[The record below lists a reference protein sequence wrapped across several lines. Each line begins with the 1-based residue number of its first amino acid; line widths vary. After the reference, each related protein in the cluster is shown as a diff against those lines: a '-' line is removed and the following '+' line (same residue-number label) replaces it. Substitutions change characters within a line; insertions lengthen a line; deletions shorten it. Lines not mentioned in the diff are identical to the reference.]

1 MTRVFEFLFWL
12 GVVWLSYVYSG
23 YPALLWFIGLFRPFR
38 PNTSDSYL
46 PTVSVLIS
54 ARNEQR
60 DIGWKIA
67 ETLAW
72 NYPKQNLEL
81 LVASDASED
90 GTDEILKTVT
100 DSRFRFLRLEAR
112 VGKNEALNRL
122 SESACGELFFF
133 TDANSHIEESCL
145 QRVVRHFAEPRVGC
159 VTGSEHTIRENEEF
173 VVTAGTRAFLGYES
187 LVNSLESRLGSVL
200 VCDGSI
206 FCIRRSLFSALQPD
220 LANDFELPVRIGAE
234 GHAIL
239 FDPTAI
245 SHEKATTDAREEFR
259 RKRRICCQGMIGFW
273 RLRRN
278 LSGLR
283 AWQLLSRKLLR
294 WLGAV
299 PLMLIL
305 VSSVRLT
312 ANRLYELA
320 LILQFIFYG
329 LALLGWW
336 LAARGREGSRAAT
349 FPFYFVMVNIAALT
363 GVIDAVFGKRFSIWE
378 SPQQSRGTRAKVASD
393 QRTVAGSTITRQ
405 DVSAL
410 GNHCAELRPEKNR
423 P

>member
-1 MTRVFEFLFWL
+1 MTRLFEFLFWL
-12 GVVWLSYVYSG
+12 GVVWLSYVYVG
-23 YPALLWFIGLFRPFR
+23 YPALLWFIGFFRSFRPS
-38 PNTSDSYL
+38 TSDSYL
-46 PTVSVLIS
+46 PKVSVLIS

-60 DIGWKIA
+60 DIEWKIA

-72 NYPKQNLEL
+72 NYPKEKLEL

-100 DSRFRFLRLEAR
+100 DRRFRFLRLEER
-112 VGKNEALNRL
+112 RGKNEALNQL
-122 SESACGELFFF
+122 SELASGELLFF
-133 TDANSHIEESCL
+133 TDANSHIEGSCL
-145 QRVVRHFAEPRVGC
+145 QRVVQHFAEPRVGC

-206 FCIRRSLFSALQPD
+206 FCIRKGLFIALQPD
-220 LANDFELPVRIGAE
+220 LANDFELPLRIGAE
-234 GHAIL
+234 GRAIL

-245 SHEKATTDAREEFR
+245 SHEKATTAPREEFR

-273 RLRRN
+273 RLGRN

-299 PLMLIL
+299 PLVLILASSVWLASIRFYALMLIF
-305 VSSVRLT
+305 
-312 ANRLYELA
+312 
-320 LILQFIFYG
+320 QFIFYD

-336 LAARGREGSRAAT
+336 SAARRREGSRATT
-349 FPFYFVMVNIAALT
+349 FPFYFVMVNIAAWT

-378 SPQQSRGTRAKVASD
+378 SPQQSRGSRTKVASD
-393 QRTVAGSTITRQ
+393 KCTVAGATFAGQ
-405 DVSAL
+405 ALSAA
-410 GNHCAELRPEKNR
+410 GNRSAELRPEKNR

>member
-1 MTRVFEFLFWL
+1 MTRVFEFSFWL
-12 GVVWLSYVYSG
+12 GVVWLSYVYVG
-23 YPALLWFIGLFRPFR
+23 YPALLWFIGLFRSFHPSF
-38 PNTSDSYL
+38 SDSYL

-54 ARNEQR
+54 ARNERR

-72 NYPKQNLEL
+72 NYPKENLEL

-100 DSRFRFLRLEAR
+100 DCRFRFLRLENR

-122 SESACGELFFF
+122 SEMACGELFFF

-145 QRVVRHFAEPRVGC
+145 QRVVQHFAEPRVGC
-159 VTGSEHTIRENEEF
+159 VTGREHTIRENEEF
-173 VVTAGTRAFLGYES
+173 VVTAGTKAFLGYES
-187 LVNSLESRLGSVL
+187 LVNNLESRLGSVL

-220 LANDFELPVRIGAE
+220 LANDFELPIRIGAE
-234 GHAIL
+234 GRAIL

-245 SHEKATTDAREEFR
+245 SHEKATSDPREEFR

-294 WLGAV
+294 WLGAI
-299 PLMLIL
+299 PLVLIL
-305 VSSVRLT
+305 ASSVWLVSKRF
-312 ANRLYELA
+312 YEVMLVF
-320 LILQFIFYG
+320 QFVFYF
-329 LALLGWW
+329 LVLLGWW
-336 LAARGREGSRAAT
+336 LAARRREGSRATT
-349 FPFYFVMVNIAALT
+349 FPFYFVMVNVAALT
-363 GVIDAVFGKRFSIWE
+363 GVIDAVLGKRFSVWE
-378 SPQQSRGTRAKVASD
+378 SPQQSRGSRTKVAPD
-393 QRTVAGSTITRQ
+393 KRTAAGSTFACQ
-405 DVSAL
+405 ALSAP
-410 GNHCAELRPEKNR
+410 GNPCAELRPEKNR

>member
-1 MTRVFEFLFWL
+1 MTPVFEFLFWL
-12 GVVWLSYVYSG
+12 GVVWLSYVYAG
-23 YPALLWFIGLFRPFR
+23 YPALLWLIGLFRPFR
-38 PNTSDSYL
+38 PNTGDSYL

-72 NYPKQNLEL
+72 NYPKQKLEL

-90 GTDEILKTVT
+90 GTDEILKAVT
-100 DSRFRFLRLEAR
+100 DSRFRFLRIEER

-122 SESACGELFFF
+122 SELACGELVFF
-133 TDANSHIEESCL
+133 TDANSHIDESCL
-145 QRVVRHFAEPRVGC
+145 HRVVQHFAEARVGC
-159 VTGSEHTIRENEEF
+159 VTGSEHTIRENKQF
-173 VVTAGTRAFLGYES
+173 VVSTGTRAFLGYES
-187 LVNSLESRLGSVL
+187 LVNTLESRLGSVL

-220 LANDFELPVRIGAE
+220 LANDFELPVRIGGE
-234 GHAIL
+234 GRAIL

-283 AWQLLSRKLLR
+283 AWQMLSRKLLR
-294 WLGAV
+294 WLGAI

-305 VSSVRLT
+305 ASSVWLA
-312 ANRLYELA
+312 ANRFYELM
-320 LILQFIFYG
+320 LVFQFSFYG

-336 LAARGREGSRAAT
+336 LAVRRREGSRATT
-349 FPFYFVMVNIAALT
+349 FPFYFVLVNIAALT

-378 SPQQSRGTRAKVASD
+378 SPQQSRG
-393 QRTVAGSTITRQ
+393 
-405 DVSAL
+405 SAHRGKIHL
-410 GNHCAELRPEKNR
+410 HAPQSLSATGNHCAELRPEKNR